1 MIEVTCLSGVC
12 ASNFASTNKKR
23 NIKNKH
29 MSTLLRR
36 NGFFPSTNLTPSLD
50 LLVDDLF
57 NRELRGWNDRNFMA
71 FGTTLPSVNI
81 EETAKNFQIA
91 LAAPGLKKED
101 FRVEL
106 KDTVLTISSEKE
118 EAKEES
124 SEEGNYRRKEFNFS
138 SFSRSFTLPETAD
151 PNKIQ
156 ATYKDGILHLEVA
169 KRHIDSPKSVKKI
182 DIK

>member
-1 MIEVTCLSGVC
+1 
-12 ASNFASTNKKR
+12 
-23 NIKNKH
+23 

-36 NGFFPSTNLTPSLD
+36 DGFFPSTSLMPSFD

-81 EETAKNFQIA
+81 EETPKFFQIE
-91 LAAPGLKKED
+91 LAAPGLNKED
-101 FRVEL
+101 FKIEL
-106 KDTVLTISSEKE
+106 KENVLSISCEKE
-118 EAKEES
+118 ETKEERT
-124 SEEGNYRRKEFNFS
+124 EEGNYRRKEFNYT

-156 ATYKDGILHLEVA
+156 AAYKDGILHLEVA